1 MTERWHPDENLPV
14 IARFEVRRRAYLAP
28 DGSIDRQLPA
38 FASDTRLLVRLFR
51 AMVLVR
57 AFDVKAVAL
66 QRTGRLGTY
75 AASLGQEAV
84 SVGVASAMH
93 DEDVL
98 LPSYRDNAALIWRG
112 VKLEEILLF
121 WGGDERGNHFSGPV
135 QDFPFCI
142 PVGSQA
148 PHAAGVAYAFKL
160 RKEPRVAVCLFG
172 DGATSKGDVY
182 EAMNFAG
189 VHKLPVV
196 FVATNNQ
203 WAISVPL
210 RLQTASETLAQKAIA
225 AGFIGEQVDGN
236 DVVAMHAAVKD
247 AIEAARNGQGP
258 RLIEAVTYRLGDHTT
273 ADDAARYRSTD
284 GGPGALEGGADRAV
298 EIISGWPEGVEQE
311 GRRAAFRRVPAA
323 HRRRGRAL
331 FIGETAGPRDHVR
344 SPLCRTAEGLCRA
357 APGTRGE
364 RLMPEVTLV
373 EAINLALAR
382 AMEDDPNVVVFGED
396 VGVNGGVFRATV
408 GLQQRF
414 GPERVFDTPLAELL
428 ISGLCVGM
436 AAQGLRPVGEIQFMG
451 FIYPC
456 IDQLVNHASR
466 LRNRTQGRLSCPMV
480 LRTPHGG
487 GIRAPEHHSESAEA
501 MLAHIPGLRVV
512 IPSSPERAYGLLLAT
527 IRDPDP
533 VVFLEPTRI
542 YRASKGEVE
551 DNGEALPLDAA
562 FILREGRDVTL
573 ISWGA
578 VVKETL
584 AAAETLDAEGISA
597 EVIDLATL
605 KPYDEETLL
614 SSVAKTGR
622 CVIVHEAARTGGF
635 GAEIAALIAERG
647 LTSLLAPVAR
657 ITGYD
662 TVMPLPRLEQHYMP
676 SVSRI
681 AAAGR
686 KACQFS

>member
-1 MTERWHPDENLPV
+1 M

-28 DGSIDRQLPA
+28 DGSINRQLPA
-38 FASDTRLLVRLFR
+38 FASDTRLLVRLYR

-84 SVGVASAMH
+84 SVGMASAMR

-121 WGGDERGNHFSGPV
+121 WGGDERGNRFSGPV

-236 DVVAMHAAVKD
+236 DIVAMRAAAEE
-247 AIEAARNGQGP
+247 AIEAARNRP
-258 RLIEAVTYRLGDHTT
+258 RAPLHRGGHLP
-273 ADDAARYRSTD
+273 ARRSYD
-284 GGPGALEGGADRAV
+284 RGRRGALPSDRRSPGALEGGADRAA
-298 EIISGWPEGVEQE
+298 EIISGWSEAVEQD

-331 FIGETAGPRDHVR
+331 F
-344 SPLCRTAEGLCRA
+344 
-357 APGTRGE
+357 
-364 RLMPEVTLV
+364 
-373 EAINLALAR
+373 
-382 AMEDDPNVVVFGED
+382 
-396 VGVNGGVFRATV
+396 
-408 GLQQRF
+408 
-414 GPERVFDTPLAELL
+414 
-428 ISGLCVGM
+428 
-436 AAQGLRPVGEIQFMG
+436 
-451 FIYPC
+451 
-456 IDQLVNHASR
+456 SR
-466 LRNRTQGRLSCPMV
+466 
-480 LRTPHGG
+480 
-487 GIRAPEHHSESAEA
+487 
-501 MLAHIPGLRVV
+501 
-512 IPSSPERAYGLLLAT
+512 
-527 IRDPDP
+527 
-533 VVFLEPTRI
+533 
-542 YRASKGEVE
+542 
-551 DNGEALPLDAA
+551 
-562 FILREGRDVTL
+562 
-573 ISWGA
+573 
-578 VVKETL
+578 
-584 AAAETLDAEGISA
+584 
-597 EVIDLATL
+597 
-605 KPYDEETLL
+605 
-614 SSVAKTGR
+614 
-622 CVIVHEAARTGGF
+622 
-635 GAEIAALIAERG
+635 
-647 LTSLLAPVAR
+647 
-657 ITGYD
+657 
-662 TVMPLPRLEQHYMP
+662 
-676 SVSRI
+676 
-681 AAAGR
+681 
-686 KACQFS
+686 